1 MKVPAKP
8 LEIDFEQFL
17 KELPIDYPEMAYECH
32 AFTRS
37 RKIKTPAQLLQVVML
52 YCGMDKALRETAGV
66 FTLLEERVTD
76 TAIHKRLK
84 ACSAWV
90 KALLK
95 RMLPCEQSYPEASR
109 ILVVDGSSLQGPG
122 AKGTD
127 FRLHL
132 ALDLVTLTLHEIQVT
147 GFEQGEKLSRFR
159 FEKGD
164 LVIADRGYNHPSEIL
179 ELAAQGISTVV
190 RLLPT
195 AMPLYHRQAEQE
207 LTDIKTAERL
217 DLARYLQR
225 VASDCVSIPVWLCTK
240 NLAGQGSVH
249 ALRLPP
255 DAAETARR
263 RCRQQAQRKGRTP
276 SPETLY
282 LAGWLMV
289 FSTVPSALLDGATL
303 LKLYRTRWQIELV
316 FKRLKSVLNLDQL
329 RAKQGSL
336 LGDLWLNGKLLYALV
351 IENHLH
357 KHYGSDWNRLDQN
370 RPASSWR
377 FLKITRSWIDTWI
390 LETHRW
396 RLENLLACF
405 EVVKERPRQRKLQ
418 TLPTEVIRLMA
429 KFGELGWA

>member
-1 MKVPAKP
+1 MKVPTSH
-8 LEIDFEQFL
+8 LEIEFEQFL
-17 KELPIDYPEMAYECH
+17 KELPIDYHEMAYEFH

-37 RKIKTPAQLLQVVML
+37 RKIKTPAQLLQIVML
-52 YCGMDKALRETAGV
+52 YCGTDKVLRETAGV

-84 ACSAWV
+84 ACAPWV

-95 RMLPCEQSYPEASR
+95 RMLPCEPLYPEALR
-109 ILVVDGSSLQGPG
+109 ILVLDGSSLQGPG

-132 ALDLVTLTLHEIQVT
+132 ALDLTTLTLHEIQVT
-147 GFEQGEKLSRFR
+147 GFEQGEKLTRFR
-159 FEKGD
+159 FEQGD
-164 LVIADRGYNHPSEIL
+164 VVIADRGYNHPAEIL
-179 ELAAQGISTVV
+179 ALAAQGVSTVV

-207 LTDIKTAERL
+207 LTAIKTAERL

-225 VASDCVSIPVWLCTK
+225 VASDCVSIPVWLCTR
-240 NLAGQGSVH
+240 NLAGKGSVH
-249 ALRLPP
+249 ALRLPA

-276 SPETLY
+276 SPDTLY
-282 LAGWLMV
+282 LAGWVMV
-289 FSTVPSALLDGATL
+289 FSTVPSDLLDGTTL

-316 FKRLKSVLNLDQL
+316 FKRFKSLLNLDQL

-351 IENHLH
+351 IESHLH

-390 LETHRW
+390 LETQRW

-405 EVVKERPRQRKLQ
+405 DVVKERPRQRKLQ

-429 KFGELGWA
+429 KFTELGWT